1 MTASAL
7 VLPLACMYVYVY
19 MYIHSDMNIGKRA
32 SGHALT
38 EARLNET
45 SGLAATDA
53 ESFMSFASM
62 TTAPDGARL
71 AGATGVCV
79 YLR

>member
-1 MTASAL
+1 
-7 VLPLACMYVYVY
+7 
-19 MYIHSDMNIGKRA
+19 MNIGKRA
-32 SGHALT
+32 SGHELT

-71 AGATGVCV
+71 AGATGVCA